1 MISSLTLFLFFFR
14 FRKTGNTDEPI
25 SIHQFS
31 SNALIEE
38 QYLRQ
43 NPLSHEHCLILSWL
57 QDSLDRPQEPEELR
71 GDKWLYTRS
80 SILTAQQSGNSIPG
94 VSELDIDAPIRQG
107 KPISPEDK
115 KYEDA
120 LYKYIFEL
128 VRARRFEEARKICVQ
143 TKNYTLALAFGGLE
157 EYYDSQI
164 DGHVLGNSDKE
175 SVGIQNKMLWRRMC
189 FNLAQDKNLSEYER
203 GIYGVLSSDI
213 DSVVALSDTWEQQ
226 LLAYLSNLIT
236 AESEDVMR
244 QAGRVDPEV
253 DAIRIP
259 AAPFKSVKDI
269 LQYLEQSAGR
279 GVQEQSHHVVRLLL
293 SAIIKNDIP
302 AFVDTLATSI
312 DNLANGRAS
321 VLTPES
327 TIKVL
332 RVAAHLV
339 IVLKELGIDVG
350 RPESYSSIIVAYIEI
365 LKLDNKAG
373 LIPLYIS
380 YLEPEEAIEQYS
392 LLLATITDANERKI
406 QLQLA
411 KKYNLDVVNTVRKA
425 VDRVFEEHPEEYV
438 PRGDAIVFT
447 SEVSQNDMN
456 LIDAVGWYKEAAMWP
471 DAMHSSVTLYR
482 LFLDVGK
489 LQSAMQFGNAI
500 SWSVL
505 ATKYSSYAIG
515 AEANDDQTVLVTPW
529 EQTEFAEYGRLV
541 ECVQQVQAWDRHYEN
556 RARDPRAITAS
567 WKSEGIRLVSE
578 VSDSIHAL
586 SASWLQGAVPP
597 NGEATTVALVQRL
610 RVWYVPQLLSQLL
623 RVLTEAQLANERF
636 LYQAVRL
643 ATIVAD
649 ERLKLYNLFVQ
660 SGMLKGFL
668 SSIADACTDGVAHGE
683 EGIFDL

>member
-1 MISSLTLFLFFFR
+1 MED
-14 FRKTGNTDEPI
+14 TGEPI

-31 SNALIEE
+31 SNALIQE

-43 NPLSHEHCLILSWL
+43 NSLSREHWLILTWL
-57 QDSLDRPQEPEELR
+57 QDSLDSPEEPKELR

-80 SILTAQQSGNSIPG
+80 SILTAQRSGNPIPG

-128 VRARRFEEARKICVQ
+128 IRSRQFKEAHKICEQ
-143 TKNYTLALAFGGLE
+143 TKNYTLALAFRGLD

-164 DGHVLGNSDKE
+164 DGHVLGGSAEE
-175 SVGIQNKMLWRRMC
+175 STGIQNQMLWRRMC
-189 FNLAQDKNLSEYER
+189 FNLARDKNLSDYER

-213 DSVVALSDTWEQQ
+213 GSVVALSDTWEQQ
-226 LLAYLSNLIT
+226 LLAYLANLVA
-236 AESEDVMR
+236 AETEDVMR

-259 AAPFKSVKDI
+259 GVAFKSVKDI

-279 GVQEQSHHVVRLLL
+279 GVQEQSQHVVRLLL
-293 SAIIKNDIP
+293 SAVIKNDIP
-302 AFVDTLATSI
+302 AFVDALATSI

-321 VLTPES
+321 ALGPEN
-327 TIKVL
+327 TVKIL

-339 IVLKELGIDVG
+339 IVLKELGLDVG
-350 RPESYSSIIVAYIEI
+350 RPESYFAIIVAYIEM
-365 LKLDNKAG
+365 LQLDNKTE
-373 LIPLYIS
+373 LIPLYVS
-380 YLEPEEAIEQYS
+380 YLEPEEAVTHYS
-392 LLLATITDANERKI
+392 LLLATITDATERKT

-411 KKYNLDVVNTVRKA
+411 QKYDLDVANTVRQA
-425 VDRVFEEHPEEYV
+425 VKRVFDEHPEEYI
-438 PRGDAIVFT
+438 PNGDAIVFT
-447 SEVSQNDMN
+447 PEVSENDKN

-471 DAMHSSVTLYR
+471 DAVRSSVALYR
-482 LFLDVGK
+482 LFLGVGK
-489 LQSAMQFGNAI
+489 VQSALRFGNAV
-500 SWSVL
+500 SWSLL
-505 ATKYSSYAIG
+505 ATRYSAYAIG
-515 AEANDDQTVLVTPW
+515 AEADDDETVLISAW

-541 ECVQQVQAWDRHYEN
+541 ECVQQIQAWDRHYEN
-556 RARDPRAITAS
+556 RARDTRAITSA

-597 NGEATTVALVQRL
+597 NGAAATAALVQRL
-610 RVWYVPQLLSQLL
+610 RVWYVPQLLTQLL
-623 RVLTEAQLANERF
+623 RILTQAQLANERF

-649 ERLKLYNLFVQ
+649 ERLKLYDLFVQ
-660 SGMLKGFL
+660 SGTLKGFL
-668 SSIADACTDGVAHGE
+668 GGIAEACTDGVAHGE